1 MNTQNIKTAATESS
15 ERCGEGQET
24 RGISP
29 ALAENLMYLRTLR
42 EGRMLARERDEQL
55 FGTLTIMADVV
66 CSTVTD
72 WSVPRPVLPLS
83 SVQAW
88 AEARK
93 IALTLHGESG
103 HAAWNYAVDYLRTEL
118 NVGYAMFRAD
128 IA

>member
-1 MNTQNIKTAATESS
+1 MNTQNIKTAASESS
-15 ERCGEGQET
+15 ERWGEGQEI

-55 FGTLTIMADVV
+55 FGTLTIMADAV

-93 IALTLHGESG
+93 IALKLYGASG

-118 NVGYAMFRAD
+118 SVGYAMFRAD

>member
-1 MNTQNIKTAATESS
+1 MNTQNIKTAATETPKTWGKGP
-15 ERCGEGQET
+15 EIK
-24 RGISP
+24 GISP

-42 EGRMLARERDEQL
+42 EGRMLTRERDEQL
-55 FGTLTIMADVV
+55 FGTLTIMADAV

-72 WSVPRPVLPLS
+72 WSTARPVMPLS

-88 AEARK
+88 AEARE

-103 HAAWNYAVDYLRTEL
+103 KAAWNYAVDYLRTEL
-118 NVGYAMFRAD
+118 SVGYAMFRAD

>member
-1 MNTQNIKTAATESS
+1 MNTQNIKTAATETPKTWGKGP
-15 ERCGEGQET
+15 EI

-42 EGRMLARERDEQL
+42 EGRMLTRDRDEQL
-55 FGTLTIMADVV
+55 FGTLTLMADAV
-66 CSTVTD
+66 CGTVTD
-72 WSVPRPVLPLS
+72 WSTPRPVMPLS

-93 IALTLHGESG
+93 ISLNLYGESG
-103 HAAWNYAVDYLRTEL
+103 RAAWNYAVDYLRTEL
-118 NVGYAMFRAD
+118 NAGYAMCKAD